1 MEGVCECKGY
11 DDAKEK
17 RGVSAGKKGCGK
29 RAKGQKIE
37 ATLCE
42 ASKTKVTE
50 ARRLWMG

>member
-29 RAKGQKIE
+29 KAKGQKLKPHC
-37 ATLCE
+37 AKR
-42 ASKTKVTE
+42 AKQK
-50 ARRLWMG
+50 